1 MTARILFLATFIAG
15 LGLAVYSML
24 HGVEHSRAAVIQRR
38 PSAVFNAPTGSAFGI
53 VLGAL
58 GYLLVT
64 RTALG
69 VPTILVIGLVVAAA
83 ATAGMITLMSLWALP
98 YSGTPTDQDAIQG
111 QLALV
116 TSPISASSRG
126 EITFD
131 ADGVRHTLAAESIH
145 GSEIP
150 RDTEVVIDT
159 VEDGVAQVELW
170 SVVERRL

>member
-1 MTARILFLATFIAG
+1 MAPTILFLATFVAG

-24 HGVEHSRAAVIQRR
+24 HGVERSKAPARQR
-38 PSAVFNAPTGSAFGI
+38 PSAVFNAPTGSAFGV
-53 VLGAL
+53 VLGAM

-64 RTALG
+64 RTSLG
-69 VPTILVIGLVVAAA
+69 LVTILIIGLVVASA
-83 ATAGMITLMSLWALP
+83 ATTGVIALMSLWALP
-98 YSGTPTDQDAIQG
+98 YSGTNTGGDTIQG

-126 EITFD
+126 EIAFD
-131 ADGVRHTLAAESIH
+131 TDGVRHTLAAQSIQ

-159 VEDGVAQVELW
+159 VEDGVAKVELW
-170 SVVERRL
+170 STVERRL

>member
-1 MTARILFLATFIAG
+1 MTSTILFLATFVAG

-24 HGVEHSRAAVIQRR
+24 HGVERSKASAQRR

-53 VLGAL
+53 VLGAT

-64 RTALG
+64 HTNLG
-69 VPTILVIGLVVAAA
+69 LAIILVIGFIVSSA
-83 ATAGMITLMSLWALP
+83 ATAAMIALLSLWALP
-98 YSGTPTDQDAIQG
+98 YAGTSESDTIQG

-116 TSPISASSRG
+116 TIPISPTAHG
-126 EITFD
+126 EIAFD
-131 ADGVRHTLAAESIH
+131 ADGVRHTLAAQSIH

-159 VEDGVAQVELW
+159 FEDGVARVELW
-170 SVVERRL
+170 SAVERRL